1 MSKWPGPAFLSRS
14 PSVPLLQSFLSPTPR
29 QSAMGRAHQRMPR
42 QPSSGLA
49 ATCKPDFRRPR
60 QRFHAS
66 PRRSTPGRRKHFISA
81 VAGIVAG
88 AAIGLSAGLLLAP
101 LCHTTGSPKADAN
114 KSPGVADLQK
124 ELGDKKKLVESLE
137 ARLLTSEKSRGE
149 ATGEVKGLKEKLQQE
164 QGKTQ
169 ELEKKVEN
177 LELAM
182 RNSKGT
188 AGVGTAAGGT
198 ATTGP
203 SSSSGTSNVASGGP
217 LTQVAENHWAFDLPA
232 GKKESGGL
240 EMFSLPQ
247 KEIGWPVPEKC
258 RQATAIKLL
267 SPVPLDPLGGKASPP
282 GPQVLVDL
290 AVTDTVLPKT
300 ERIADMQLTPDG
312 RILWHWGSNSKLATI
327 GAYEKSG
334 PLISTALKLSTILLL
349 NSEGKELGR
358 IQMFLPHTKDITIG
372 QEVVL
377 DLPTLKDAI
386 EIAAQEKGKWATE
399 CRPDRIVFKSGAAN
413 FYVALDDTQSRVRL
427 FARWGEGAS
436 PQDLDQKVKEA
447 PSKRAAIQN
456 LMRTDDEKIKR
467 EEQSIEGFKAS
478 IAKYQRDMDDFVK
491 KNNMANL
498 RNDRDKVAKSL
509 PQLVGQGCEGVNESE
524 AKKQKPEVYK
534 EYIRLKKIVESLEND
549 PTFTGLTKKM
559 NKETENIKLAQ
570 KRIESANDTKKA
582 KEGEL
587 PQIEAQEKSW
597 HDAIQEIKQIGPLPI
612 LVRTR
617 NLQGIL
623 ATVTL
628 HN

>member
-1 MSKWPGPAFLSRS
+1 
-14 PSVPLLQSFLSPTPR
+14 
-29 QSAMGRAHQRMPR
+29 
-42 QPSSGLA
+42 
-49 ATCKPDFRRPR
+49 
-60 QRFHAS
+60 
-66 PRRSTPGRRKHFISA
+66 
-81 VAGIVAG
+81 
-88 AAIGLSAGLLLAP
+88 
-101 LCHTTGSPKADAN
+101 
-114 KSPGVADLQK
+114 
-124 ELGDKKKLVESLE
+124 
-137 ARLLTSEKSRGE
+137 
-149 ATGEVKGLKEKLQQE
+149 
-164 QGKTQ
+164 
-169 ELEKKVEN
+169 
-177 LELAM
+177 
-182 RNSKGT
+182 
-188 AGVGTAAGGT
+188 
-198 ATTGP
+198 
-203 SSSSGTSNVASGGP
+203 
-217 LTQVAENHWAFDLPA
+217 
-232 GKKESGGL
+232 
-240 EMFSLPQ
+240 MFSLPQ

-312 RILWHWGSNSKLATI
+312 RILWHWGKGSNCAKI
-327 GAYEKSG
+327 QDYERSV
-334 PLISTALKLSTILLL
+334 PLISAALKLSTILLL

-478 IAKYQRDMDDFVK
+478 VEKHQKDRDDFDNIIAKLRTARDD
-491 KNNMANL
+491 
-498 RNDRDKVAKSL
+498 VAELL
-509 PQLVGQGCEGVNESE
+509 PQVPRGSGKGVNEEE
-524 AKKQKPEVYK
+524 AEKQKPAEYRKYIELKRKVDGLEK
-534 EYIRLKKIVESLEND
+534 EPQFKGQND
-549 PTFTGLTKKM
+549 II

-570 KRIESANDTKKA
+570 KRIESERDTKTK

-587 PQIEAQEKSW
+587 HEMEAQEKAW
-597 HDAIQEIKQIGPLPI
+597 RDAIQEVKHIGPLPI